1 MNSVYNVKNED
12 DFGAKLEEAKK
23 RLVVVHFWAP
33 WAEQCKQMDDVML
46 ELAKQ
51 NPNVVFLSLEAE
63 DIPDVSVSFG
73 IEAVPTFIFLKN
85 KQKIGRLDG
94 AHAPEL
100 TKLVKQ
106 HVDTIAPPTPAVVD
120 EKTKLNNRI
129 KALINSA
136 PCVLFMKGSAAEPR
150 CGFSRQMVALLKE
163 HNCKFS
169 TYDILQDNPI
179 RQGLKEYSNWPTFP
193 QLYVKGELIGG
204 LDIVREM
211 AVENELKDVLPQL
224 EKEDLNDRI
233 KAILNKD
240 SVVLFMKGQPNAP
253 KCGFSRQ
260 IIEILN
266 QTGVDFAHF
275 DILTDNEIRQGLK
288 KFSDWPTYPQL
299 YVKGELIGGLDI
311 VKEMSLDEL
320 KEALQP
326 TAEMAENVVIS

>member
-1 MNSVYNVKNED
+1 MNSVYNVKNEE
-12 DFGAKLEEAKK
+12 DFAAKLDEAKK

-63 DIPDVSVSFG
+63 EIPDVSVSFS

-106 HVDTIAPPTPAVVD
+106 HIDTIAPPTPSIVD
-120 EKTKLNNRI
+120 EKTELNNRI
-129 KALINSA
+129 KSLINSA
-136 PCVLFMKGSAAEPR
+136 PCVLFMKGSAIEPR

-169 TYDILQDNPI
+169 TFDILQDDAV
-179 RQGLKEYSNWPTFP
+179 RQGLKTYSNWPTYP

-211 AVENELKDVLPQL
+211 AVESELKDVIPQV
-224 EKEDLNDRI
+224 EKEEDINDRI

-240 SVVLFMKGQPNAP
+240 AVLLFMKGQPEAP
-253 KCGFSRQ
+253 RCGFSRQ
-260 IIEILN
+260 IVEILN

-275 DILTDNEIRQGLK
+275 DILGDNEIRQGLK
-288 KFSDWPTYPQL
+288 KYSDWPTYPQL
-299 YVKGELIGGLDI
+299 YVKGELLGGLDI
-311 VKEMSLDEL
+311 VKEMSQDEL
-320 KEALQP
+320 KDALQP
-326 TAEMAENVVIS
+326 AAEVVSS